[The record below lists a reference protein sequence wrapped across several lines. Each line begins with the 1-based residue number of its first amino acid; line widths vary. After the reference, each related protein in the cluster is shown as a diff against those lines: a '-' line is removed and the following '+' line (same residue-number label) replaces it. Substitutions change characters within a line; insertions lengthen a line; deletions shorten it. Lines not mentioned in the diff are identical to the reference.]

1 MFIRYIFMVKNFRLL
16 CKLSGQI
23 ARGNSRNTFQKSR
36 IQGFENN
43 LRFTVDFR
51 GSKLFL
57 YGLL

>member
-1 MFIRYIFMVKNFRLL
+1 MVKNFRLL